1 MLDEQKCQ
9 EQDREDETNTPII
22 RNTRNV
28 VEVRMDAKEEKVKAC
43 LRLVVRISGVK
54 STNLIL

>member
-28 VEVRMDAKEEKVKAC
+28 VDVRMDAKEEKVKALPTSSRPY
-43 LRLVVRISGVK
+43 LRSQEY
-54 STNLIL
+54 